1 MIVNKHIIKIKII
14 LIIKKITY
22 NLDLDYI
29 DNKQTYIYNQD
40 LDYLDLKKHINNQ
53 DLDYIDN

>member
-1 MIVNKHIIKIKII
+1 M
-14 LIIKKITY
+14 IIKKITY